1 MNNQTSTNTASPT
14 IGHARCTGL
23 GGFRR
28 SQASP
33 SLSPSPS
40 PSPLFNGDRWPPLP
54 NMPSSSSESLEE
66 NMHRSSPSVWRHAH
80 GCSAAAAGQCG
91 GATCDEKQIMHLFES
106 FRQTETETETGTE
119 TETEINE
126 KTNHFCLTSFFSQ
139 PNIQVLRVLCEP
151 LRLPHSAFRRE
162 ADQIEASLA
171 DAHLDK
177 VYAEGDGQAS
187 CG

>member
-1 MNNQTSTNTASPT
+1 
-14 IGHARCTGL
+14 
-23 GGFRR
+23 
-28 SQASP
+28 
-33 SLSPSPS
+33 
-40 PSPLFNGDRWPPLP
+40 
-54 NMPSSSSESLEE
+54 
-66 NMHRSSPSVWRHAH
+66 
-80 GCSAAAAGQCG
+80 
-91 GATCDEKQIMHLFES
+91 MHLFES
-106 FRQTETETETGTE
+106 FRQTETETETETGTE